1 MRKYLLLGLLLGL
14 LLVVVSPSM
23 EFLEVSAGGPVFWR
37 INSRSEVEKGD
48 SQGISIDDN
57 GRMALAP
64 ALVEIFDTKQAYVW
78 STAAD
83 GAGNLYLGTGHEGR
97 IFKVDSSGKGT
108 LLYKAPELD
117 VMALAVDAQGNVY
130 AGTAPDGKVYKITPG
145 GVARLF
151 FDPKTKYIWSLAFDS
166 IGRLYVGTGDKGVI
180 FRVTPDGKGAPFVNT
195 SQTNITAMAFDL
207 SGNLIAGTDPGG
219 LILKFSSDGKAF
231 TLFDTPQR
239 EIRELG
245 IGKNGEI
252 LALALADA
260 AGVSGGVG
268 SSPPAAAPTMMGG
281 DEGGVTITISD
292 VQPVDAGSA
301 SSAAPVIT
309 LSGGQ
314 SKAALYR
321 LDQNGGT
328 DLVWDSKD
336 AAAFA
341 ISLDEDANRI
351 IIGSG
356 SKGRIYSTFLGQKS
370 MLLAQT
376 PQAQTSRFIRSGN
389 QIYIATSN
397 LGKLYKLSPESA
409 VTGTY
414 TSSIRD
420 AQGTANWGRI
430 SWTGEGS
437 VELQTRSGNT
447 SSPDSTWSDW
457 SAPITSSEGDA
468 IKSPPARFIQW
479 KATLKKSAAASP
491 KLREVALS
499 YLPRNIAPQITSL
512 SVLPSGVSLQALP
525 QPPVEGGGDPSAL
538 DASGAS
544 APAPIIPPRRLFQK
558 GALSLQW
565 QAEDRNGDLIEYAVY
580 FRDANKND
588 YFPLKTGLRDT
599 YFTVDPNSLPDG
611 RYVFKIVA
619 SDSLSNPG
627 NLSLRDEYET
637 EPVEIDNTAP
647 IITIDPPRIN
657 GNTAEV
663 VFRVVDATSIIRR
676 GEYQIDGG
684 AWKTVFPID
693 GIADSKREEFRVTV
707 PLTDNGS
714 HIIAV
719 RGFDAT
725 ANVSSAQATLRKR

>member
-1 MRKYLLLGLLLGL
+1 MRKYILLGL
-14 LLVVVSPSM
+14 LLVIASSSVK
-23 EFLEVSAGGPVFWR
+23 FLEVSAGGPVFWR
-37 INSRSEVEKGD
+37 INSRNEVEKGD

-57 GRMALAP
+57 GRMTLAP

-97 IFKVDSSGKGT
+97 IFKVDSSGKGS
-108 LLYKAPELD
+108 LFYKAAELD
-117 VMALAVDAQGNVY
+117 VMALTVDAQGNVY

-145 GVARLF
+145 GEARLF
-151 FDPKTKYIWSLAFDS
+151 FDPKTKYIWSLVFDS
-166 IGRLYVGTGDKGVI
+166 MGRLYVGTGDKGVI

-195 SQTNITAMAFDL
+195 SQTNITAMAFDR

-219 LILKFSSDGKAF
+219 LVLKLSPDGKAF

-245 IGKNGEI
+245 INKNGDI
-252 LALALADA
+252 IALALADA
-260 AGVSGGVG
+260 SGVSGGAV
-268 SSPPAAAPTMMGG
+268 SSSPAAAPVMMGG

-292 VQPVDAGSA
+292 VQPVDAGSSA
-301 SSAAPVIT
+301 NAAPMIST
-309 LSGGQ
+309 SGGQ

-321 LDQNGGT
+321 LDQNGGS
-328 DLVWDSKD
+328 DLIWESKD
-336 AAAFA
+336 APAFA
-341 ISLDEDANRI
+341 ISLDDDVNRI
-351 IIGSG
+351 MIGSG
-356 SKGRIYSTFLGQKS
+356 SKGRIYSALLGQKS

-389 QIYIATSN
+389 QIYVATSN

-409 VTGTY
+409 VSGTY

-420 AQGTANWGRI
+420 TQGAANWGRI
-430 SWTGEGS
+430 SWSGEGS

-457 SAPITSSEGDA
+457 SAPITANEGDA

-479 KATLKKSAAASP
+479 KATLKKTTAAAP
-491 KLREVALS
+491 KLREVVLS

-512 SVLPSGVSLQALP
+512 SVLPAGVSLQTLP

-538 DASGAS
+538 DASGAA
-544 APAPIIPPRRLFQK
+544 APLPVIPPRRLFQK

-565 QAEDRNGDLIEYAVY
+565 QAEDRNGDLIEYTVF
-580 FRDANKND
+580 FRDADKSD
-588 YFPLKTGLRDT
+588 YFPLKTGLRET

-611 RYVFKIVA
+611 RYVFKIIA
-619 SDSLSNPG
+619 SDALSNPG
-627 NLSLRDEYET
+627 SLSLRDEQET

-647 IITIDPPRIN
+647 SVTIDPPRIN
-657 GNTAEV
+657 GTTAEV
-663 VFRVVDATSIIRR
+663 VFRAVDATSIIRR
-676 GEYQIDGG
+676 GEYQLDGG
-684 AWKTVFPID
+684 AWKALFPID
-693 GIADSKREEFRVTV
+693 GIADSKREEFRLAV
-707 PLTDNGS
+707 PITDNGT

-719 RGFDAT
+719 RVFDAT
-725 ANVSSAQATLRKR
+725 ANVSSKQVTLRSR